1 MHLLEMGVRREG
13 CLTVIFPRPP
23 LSMLLPFEI
32 LLCKAHRHFL
42 SHALQLEKEL
52 DNKII
57 PFQTGLSVD
66 DFLQGRRNIGSLLTR
81 YKSCKTWHMARIV
94 FKEILHMC

>member
-1 MHLLEMGVRREG
+1 MLLSEMRVRREG
-13 CLTVIFPRPP
+13 CLTVTFPRPP

-32 LLCKAHRHFL
+32 WLCKAHRHFL

-57 PFQTGLSVD
+57 PFQTGLSID
-66 DFLQGRRNIGSLLTR
+66 DFLQGWGNNKGSFT
-81 YKSCKTWHMARIV
+81 
-94 FKEILHMC
+94 